1 MLLFSVNKKMRIF
14 ASELHAIC
22 IMTHSII
29 STIQQKF
36 PILIEPELLAEMEK
50 HCTTRKL
57 EAGTNFIEIGD
68 VIIAMP
74 LLISGSLK
82 VVRED
87 TEGNELLLYYLNGG
101 ETCATTLSCCLNN
114 AKSEVR
120 ATVMEDITAILVPIR
135 CMDDWLKKYGSWRN
149 FVMLS
154 YRMRFEEMLQTIDSV
169 AFKKMDQRLENYL
182 VQRSYE
188 LKSEILL
195 GTHQEIADDLH
206 TSREVISRLLKQLEK
221 MGRVKLSRNKIEI
234 LSLM

>member
-1 MLLFSVNKKMRIF
+1 
-14 ASELHAIC
+14 
-22 IMTHSII
+22 MTNSII
-29 STIQQKF
+29 PTIQNKF

-50 HCTTRKL
+50 HCTTRSLK
-57 EAGTNFIEIGD
+57 AGTNFIEIGD
-68 VIIAMP
+68 KIIAMP
-74 LLISGSLK
+74 LLINGSLK

-87 TEGNELLLYYLNGG
+87 TDGNELLLYYLNGG

-135 CMDDWLKKYGSWRN
+135 CMDDWLKNYSSWRN

-154 YRMRFEEMLQTIDSV
+154 YRVRFEEMLQTIDSV
-169 AFKKMDQRLENYL
+169 AFKKMDERLENYL

-188 LKSEILL
+188 LKSEILT

-206 TSREVISRLLKQLEK
+206 TSREVVSRLLKQLEK
-221 MGRVKLSRNKIEI
+221 IGRIKLSRNKIEI

>member
-1 MLLFSVNKKMRIF
+1 M
-14 ASELHAIC
+14 SE
-22 IMTHSII
+22 SI
-29 STIQQKF
+29 STTIKQKF
-36 PILIEPELLAEMEK
+36 PILIEPELLAEMDK
-50 HCTTRKL
+50 YCTTRKL

-68 VIIAMP
+68 KIIAMP

-87 TEGNELLLYYLNGG
+87 AEGNELLLYYLTGG

-120 ATVMEDITAILVPIR
+120 ATVMDDITAILVPIG
-135 CMDDWLKKYGSWRN
+135 CMDDWLKKYSSWRN

-169 AFKKMDQRLENYL
+169 AFKKMDERLEEYL
-182 VQRSYE
+182 KQRSLE
-188 LKSEILL
+188 LKSNIIS

-206 TSREVISRLLKQLEK
+206 TSREVVSRLLKQLEK
-221 MGRVKLSRNKIEI
+221 MDRIRLSRNKIEI
-234 LSLM
+234 ISLM